1 MTAEPTRG
9 IRDDRPEGRGTHD
22 DLPGDRGVRDDLPEG
37 RGARGDRPESRGA
50 YDDRPESRG
59 VRGDRPERSGGAWT
73 RLPAMNPAAPSAATP
88 SETGP
93 VRGASSVR
101 TGRGAAP
108 LPGRVRTAPSP
119 ATGGR
124 TVAPSPLDPGA
135 SQDPHGIHRRLRE
148 EFPLTYDPL
157 LRAWVLSRY
166 ADVAAALTDSRFTH
180 GHRPGDPPCARA
192 HVDVDTAALRS
203 VTERTAYVLAR
214 RIAERPQADLVADF
228 CHWLPAGTVAA
239 AVGVPYRDMMRLVR
253 GRAAGALAGE
263 CGAQIA
269 VREKALASFLGNV
282 LSDPD
287 QVAALRDAPA
297 ALVARAWTES
307 LRRDPPVQ
315 IAVRRTAAEVPVSGG
330 TVPAGASVALLV
342 GSAGRDPER
351 FREPD
356 RFDPFRDDPGQLTYG
371 SGFCPAV
378 LLAGIEAEYA
388 LRALF
393 AEMPRLRLADGFR
406 PTPAGLITRAP
417 RTLIVRPGG

>member
-1 MTAEPTRG
+1 MSDEPKHGTG
-9 IRDDRPEGRGTHD
+9 SDRPKA
-22 DLPGDRGVRDDLPEG
+22 PSGDP
-37 RGARGDRPESRGA
+37 
-50 YDDRPESRG
+50 
-59 VRGDRPERSGGAWT
+59 WT
-73 RLPAMNPAAPSAATP
+73 RLPSMAPAQAVPVRPAPGTAAP
-88 SETGP
+88 
-93 VRGASSVR
+93 
-101 TGRGAAP
+101 
-108 LPGRVRTAPSP
+108 
-119 ATGGR
+119 R

-135 SQDPHGIHRRLRE
+135 SLDPHGIHRTLRE

-166 ADVAAALTDSRFTH
+166 ADVATALTDSRFTH

-192 HVDVDTAALRS
+192 HVDVDVEALRS
-203 VTERTAYVLAR
+203 VTERTAHVLAH

-253 GRAAGALAGE
+253 GRAAGALAGG

-269 VREKALASFLGNV
+269 VREKALASFLANV
-282 LSDPD
+282 LTDPD

-297 ALVARAWTES
+297 GLVGRAWTES

-315 IAVRRTAAEVPVSGG
+315 VMVRRTSAEVPVSGG
-330 TVPAGASVALLV
+330 MVPAGASVALLV

-356 RFDPFRDDPGQLTYG
+356 RFDPLRDDPGQLTYG

-378 LLAGIEAEYA
+378 TLAGLEAEYA
-388 LRALF
+388 VRALF
-393 AEMPRLRLADGFR
+393 TAMPGLRLADGFR
-406 PTPAGLITRAP
+406 PTQAGFITRAP
-417 RTLIVRPGG
+417 RSLIVRPGG

>member
-1 MTAEPTRG
+1 MSDEPNRGAPDRG
-9 IRDDRPEGRGTHD
+9 IGNARPEES
-22 DLPGDRGVRDDLPEG
+22 GDP
-37 RGARGDRPESRGA
+37 
-50 YDDRPESRG
+50 
-59 VRGDRPERSGGAWT
+59 WT
-73 RLPAMNPAAPSAATP
+73 RLPSMAPGAASAAIPTVT
-88 SETGP
+88 S
-93 VRGASSVR
+93 
-101 TGRGAAP
+101 GAAP
-108 LPGRVRTAPSP
+108 ARGSTAGRVRTVAEPTAGGPMGPAGSAGPADGPFAP
-119 ATGGR
+119 TGR

-135 SQDPHGIHRRLRE
+135 TRDPHAIHRTLRE

-166 ADVAAALTDSRFTH
+166 ADVATALTDTRFTH
-180 GHRPGDPPCARA
+180 GHRPGDPPCSRA
-192 HVDVDTAALRS
+192 HVDVDMAELRS

-263 CGAQIA
+263 CGGQIA

-282 LSDPD
+282 LADPD
-287 QVAALRDAPA
+287 QVAALRDAPT
-297 ALVARAWTES
+297 ALVARAWAES

-315 IAVRRTAAEVPVSGG
+315 IAVRRTRSEVRVSGG
-330 TVPAGASVALLV
+330 IIPSGASVALLV

-351 FREPD
+351 FRDPD

-378 LLAGIEAEYA
+378 LLAGLEAEYA
-388 LRALF
+388 VRALF
-393 AEMPRLRLADGFR
+393 SAMPRLRLADGFR
-406 PTPAGLITRAP
+406 PDSTGLITRAP
-417 RTLIVRPGG
+417 RSLIVRPGG

>member
-1 MTAEPTRG
+1 MSDEPNRGAPDRG
-9 IRDDRPEGRGTHD
+9 IRNARPEES
-22 DLPGDRGVRDDLPEG
+22 GDP
-37 RGARGDRPESRGA
+37 
-50 YDDRPESRG
+50 
-59 VRGDRPERSGGAWT
+59 WT
-73 RLPAMNPAAPSAATP
+73 RLPSMAPGAASAAIPTVP
-88 SETGP
+88 S
-93 VRGASSVR
+93 
-101 TGRGAAP
+101 GAAP
-108 LPGRVRTAPSP
+108 VRNTSAGRVRTVAEPTAAGPTGP
-119 ATGGR
+119 AGSAGPVDGPFVHTGR

-135 SQDPHGIHRRLRE
+135 TRDPHAIHRTLRE

-166 ADVAAALTDSRFTH
+166 ADVATALTDTRFTH
-180 GHRPGDPPCARA
+180 GHRPGDPPCSRA
-192 HVDVDTAALRS
+192 HVDVDMAELRS

-263 CGAQIA
+263 CGGQIA

-282 LSDPD
+282 LADPD
-287 QVAALRDAPA
+287 QVAALRDAPT
-297 ALVARAWTES
+297 ALVARAWAES

-315 IAVRRTAAEVPVSGG
+315 IAMRRTRAEVRVSGG
-330 TVPAGASVALLV
+330 IVPSGASVALLV

-378 LLAGIEAEYA
+378 LLAGLEAEYA

-393 AEMPRLRLADGFR
+393 SAMPRLRLADGFR
-406 PTPAGLITRAP
+406 PDATGLITRAP
-417 RTLIVRPGG
+417 RSLIVRPGG

>member
-1 MTAEPTRG
+1 MSDAPNHEPDRDIRG
-9 IRDDRPEGRGTHD
+9 ERPEES
-22 DLPGDRGVRDDLPEG
+22 GDP
-37 RGARGDRPESRGA
+37 
-50 YDDRPESRG
+50 
-59 VRGDRPERSGGAWT
+59 WT
-73 RLPAMNPAAPSAATP
+73 RLPSMTPATPSAAAPTKP
-88 SETGP
+88 ARAGGP
-93 VRGASSVR
+93 PPGAPAASGAGIPAR
-101 TGRGAAP
+101 APGTGRPAGA
-108 LPGRVRTAPSP
+108 GRVRTLADP
-119 ATGGR
+119 AAAGPFPPGGR

-135 SQDPHGIHRRLRE
+135 SLDPHRIHRTLRE
-148 EFPLTYDPL
+148 DFPLTYDPL

-166 ADVAAALTDSRFTH
+166 ADVAAALTDERFTH

-192 HVDVDTAALRS
+192 HVDVDVEALRA

-214 RIAERPQADLVADF
+214 RIAERSRADLVADF

-263 CGAQIA
+263 CGGQIA

-282 LSDPD
+282 LADPD
-287 QVAALRDAPA
+287 QVAALRDAPVG
-297 ALVARAWTES
+297 LVARAWTES

-315 IAVRRTAAEVPVSGG
+315 IAVRRTSAEVPVSGG
-330 TVPAGASVALLV
+330 VVPAGASVALLV

-371 SGFCPAV
+371 AGFCPAV
-378 LLAGIEAEYA
+378 LLAELEAEYA

-393 AEMPRLRLADGFR
+393 TAMPRLRLADGFR
-406 PTPAGLITRAP
+406 PAFTGLITRAP
-417 RTLIVRPGG
+417 RSLIVRPGG

>member
-1 MTAEPTRG
+1 MSDAPNHEPDRG
-9 IRDDRPEGRGTHD
+9 IRSAGPEGE
-22 DLPGDRGVRDDLPEG
+22 PDRGVRSRRPEG
-37 RGARGDRPESRGA
+37 EPD
-50 YDDRPESRG
+50 RG
-59 VRGDRPERSGGAWT
+59 VRSARPSREPGRVVRSAGPEESGDPWT
-73 RLPAMNPAAPSAATP
+73 RLPSMAPAAPS
-88 SETGP
+88 GP
-93 VRGASSVR
+93 ASS
-101 TGRGAAP
+101 
-108 LPGRVRTAPSP
+108 PGRVRPLAGAVAAGTVPPS
-119 ATGGR
+119 GR

-135 SQDPHGIHRRLRE
+135 TLNPHGIHRTLRE

-166 ADVAAALTDSRFTH
+166 ADVATALTDGRFTH

-192 HVDVDTAALRS
+192 HVDVDAEALRA

-263 CGAQIA
+263 CGGQIA

-287 QVAALRDAPA
+287 LVAALRDAPA
-297 ALVARAWTES
+297 GLVARAWTES

-315 IAVRRTAAEVPVSGG
+315 IAVRRTSAEVPVSGG
-330 TVPAGASVALLV
+330 VVPAGASVALLV

-356 RFDPFRDDPGQLTYG
+356 RFDPFRNDPGQLTYG
-371 SGFCPAV
+371 PGSCPAV
-378 LLAGIEAEYA
+378 LLAGLEAEYA

-393 AEMPRLRLADGFR
+393 TAMPRLRLADGFR
-406 PTPAGLITRAP
+406 PTSTGLITRAP
-417 RTLIVRPGG
+417 RSLIVRPGG

>member
-9 IRDDRPEGRGTHD
+9 IHDDRPENRGVRDDRPENH
-22 DLPGDRGVRDDLPEG
+22 GVRDGRPEDRGHRDGRPEG
-37 RGARGDRPESRGA
+37 T
-50 YDDRPESRG
+50 
-59 VRGDRPERSGGAWT
+59 GGAWT
-73 RLPAMNPAAPSAATP
+73 RLPFMNPAAPSAAAP
-88 SETGP
+88 SGTGQG
-93 VRGASSVR
+93 RGASPVR
-101 TGRGAAP
+101 TGRGGAP

-119 ATGGR
+119 AAAGGR

-166 ADVAAALTDSRFTH
+166 ADVAAALTDNRFTH

-263 CGAQIA
+263 CGTQIA

-330 TVPAGASVALLV
+330 IVPAGASVALLV

>member
-1 MTAEPTRG
+1 MSDEPDRG
-9 IRDDRPEGRGTHD
+9 IRNRGIPNRGVRNDRPEESGDPWTSLPSMAPGAVSAAIPTVTPGATALRGT
-22 DLPGDRGVRDDLPEG
+22 
-37 RGARGDRPESRGA
+37 
-50 YDDRPESRG
+50 
-59 VRGDRPERSGGAWT
+59 T
-73 RLPAMNPAAPSAATP
+73 F
-88 SETGP
+88 
-93 VRGASSVR
+93 
-101 TGRGAAP
+101 
-108 LPGRVRTAPSP
+108 PGRVRTVADPTAEGPAAPSGP
-119 ATGGR
+119 AGPFPPTGR

-135 SQDPHGIHRRLRE
+135 SRDPHAIHRTLRE

-166 ADVAAALTDSRFTH
+166 ADVAAALTDNRFTH
-180 GHRPGDPPCARA
+180 GHRPGDPPCVRA
-192 HVDVDTAALRS
+192 HVDVDMAELRN

-263 CGAQIA
+263 CGGQIA

-282 LSDPD
+282 LADPD
-287 QVAALRDAPA
+287 QVAALREAPTG
-297 ALVARAWTES
+297 LVARAWAES

-315 IAVRRTAAEVPVSGG
+315 IAVRRTRAEVRVSGG
-330 TVPAGASVALLV
+330 IIPAGASVALLV

-356 RFDPFRDDPGQLTYG
+356 RFDPFRDDSGQLTYG

-378 LLAGIEAEYA
+378 LLAGLEAEYA

-393 AEMPRLRLADGFR
+393 TAMPRLRLADGFQ
-406 PTPAGLITRAP
+406 PTPTGLITRAP
-417 RTLIVRPGG
+417 RSLIVRPGG

>member
-1 MTAEPTRG
+1 MSDEPNRG
-9 IRDDRPEGRGTHD
+9 IPNRGRRDDRPQES
-22 DLPGDRGVRDDLPEG
+22 GDP
-37 RGARGDRPESRGA
+37 
-50 YDDRPESRG
+50 
-59 VRGDRPERSGGAWT
+59 WT
-73 RLPAMNPAAPSAATP
+73 RLPSMAAGAVSAAIPTVT
-88 SETGP
+88 TGAP
-93 VRGASSVR
+93 PARGA
-101 TGRGAAP
+101 TA
-108 LPGRVRTAPSP
+108 GRVRTVADPTAADPVGPAGLAEPFAP
-119 ATGGR
+119 TGR

-135 SQDPHGIHRRLRE
+135 THDPHAIHRTLRE
-148 EFPLTYDPL
+148 QFPLTYDPL

-166 ADVAAALTDSRFTH
+166 ADVAAALTDTRFTH
-180 GHRPGDPPCARA
+180 GHRPGDPPCATA
-192 HVDVDTAALRS
+192 HVDVDMAELRH

-263 CGAQIA
+263 CGGQIA

-282 LSDPD
+282 LADPD
-287 QVAALRDAPA
+287 QVAALRDAPTG
-297 ALVARAWTES
+297 LTARAWAES

-315 IAVRRTAAEVPVSGG
+315 IAVRRTRAEVRVSGG
-330 TVPAGASVALLV
+330 LIPAGASVALLV

-351 FREPD
+351 FREPE

-378 LLAGIEAEYA
+378 LLARLEAEYA

-393 AEMPRLRLADGFR
+393 TAMPRLRLADGFR
-406 PTPAGLITRAP
+406 PAATGLITRAP
-417 RTLIVRPGG
+417 RSLIVRPGG

>member
-1 MTAEPTRG
+1 MSDEPKHG
-9 IRDDRPEGRGTHD
+9 IGSDRPKEQS
-22 DLPGDRGVRDDLPEG
+22 GDP
-37 RGARGDRPESRGA
+37 
-50 YDDRPESRG
+50 
-59 VRGDRPERSGGAWT
+59 WT
-73 RLPAMNPAAPSAATP
+73 RLPSMAPAAAV
-88 SETGP
+88 P
-93 VRGASSVR
+93 VRPAPG
-101 TGRGAAP
+101 TAAP
-108 LPGRVRTAPSP
+108 
-119 ATGGR
+119 R

-135 SQDPHGIHRRLRE
+135 SLDPHGIHRTLRE

-166 ADVAAALTDSRFTH
+166 ADVATALTDARFTH

-192 HVDVDTAALRS
+192 HVDVDVEALRS
-203 VTERTAYVLAR
+203 VTERTAHVLAY
-214 RIAERPQADLVADF
+214 RIAERQQADLVADF

-269 VREKALASFLGNV
+269 VREKALASFLANV
-282 LSDPD
+282 LTDPD

-297 ALVARAWTES
+297 GLVGRAWTES

-315 IAVRRTAAEVPVSGG
+315 VMVRRTSAEVPVSGG
-330 TVPAGASVALLV
+330 MVPAGASVALLV

-356 RFDPFRDDPGQLTYG
+356 RFDPLRDDPGQLTYG

-378 LLAGIEAEYA
+378 TLAGLEAEYA

-393 AEMPRLRLADGFR
+393 AAMPGLRLADGFR
-406 PTPAGLITRAP
+406 PTQAGFITRAP
-417 RTLIVRPGG
+417 RSLIVRPGG

>member
-1 MTAEPTRG
+1 MSHEQHREP
-9 IRDDRPEGRGTHD
+9 GRGT
-22 DLPGDRGVRDDLPEG
+22 GDDLPE
-37 RGARGDRPESRGA
+37 APPADP
-50 YDDRPESRG
+50 
-59 VRGDRPERSGGAWT
+59 WT
-73 RLPAMNPAAPSAATP
+73 RLPSMAPATP
-88 SETGP
+88 PADGRATAGRTGGVLRTGP
-93 VRGASSVR
+93 AS
-101 TGRGAAP
+101 
-108 LPGRVRTAPSP
+108 LPGRVPTAHR
-119 ATGGR
+119 TGGPAGAGV
-124 TVAPSPLDPGA
+124 VAPSPLDPGA
-135 SQDPHGIHRRLRE
+135 SRDPHGIHRTLRE
-148 EFPLTYDPL
+148 QFPLTYDPL

-166 ADVAAALTDSRFTH
+166 ADVATALTDSRFTH

-192 HVDVDTAALRS
+192 HVDVDVAALRA

-214 RIAERPQADLVADF
+214 RIAERPQADLVAEF

-263 CGAQIA
+263 CGGQIA

-297 ALVARAWTES
+297 GLVSRAWAES

-315 IAVRRTAAEVPVSGG
+315 IAVRRTSAEVAVGGG

-378 LLAGIEAEYA
+378 ILAGLEAEYA

-393 AEMPRLRLADGFR
+393 TAMPRLRLADGFR
-406 PTPAGLITRAP
+406 PVWTGLITRAP
-417 RTLIVRPGG
+417 RSLIVRPGG

>member
-1 MTAEPTRG
+1 MSDAPNREPDRG
-9 IRDDRPEGRGTHD
+9 IRSERPEET
-22 DLPGDRGVRDDLPEG
+22 GDP
-37 RGARGDRPESRGA
+37 
-50 YDDRPESRG
+50 
-59 VRGDRPERSGGAWT
+59 WT
-73 RLPAMNPAAPSAATP
+73 RLPSMAPATPSAATP
-88 SETGP
+88 
-93 VRGASSVR
+93 AR
-101 TGRGAAP
+101 TGQAGAPTASRGGTAP
-108 LPGRVRTAPSP
+108 VPGRVRTLTDPAAAGPVPPS
-119 ATGGR
+119 GR

-135 SQDPHGIHRRLRE
+135 TRDPHGIHRALRE
-148 EFPLTYDPL
+148 EYPLTYDPL

-166 ADVAAALTDSRFTH
+166 ADVAAALTDERFTH

-192 HVDVDTAALRS
+192 HVDVDVEALRS

-214 RIAERPQADLVADF
+214 RLAERPQADLVADF

-263 CGAQIA
+263 CGGQIA

-282 LSDPD
+282 LDDPG

-297 ALVARAWTES
+297 GLVARAWTES

-315 IAVRRTAAEVPVSGG
+315 IAVRRTSAEVPVSGG
-330 TVPAGASVALLV
+330 IVPAGASVALLV

-371 SGFCPAV
+371 PGFCPAV
-378 LLAGIEAEYA
+378 LLAGFEAEYA

-393 AEMPRLRLADGFR
+393 TAMPRLRLADGFR
-406 PTPAGLITRAP
+406 PTATGLITRAP
-417 RTLIVRPGG
+417 RSLIVRPGG

>member
-1 MTAEPTRG
+1 MSDEPNREPGRG
-9 IRDDRPEGRGTHD
+9 IA
-22 DLPGDRGVRDDLPEG
+22 GDRAAAPS
-37 RGARGDRPESRGA
+37 GDP
-50 YDDRPESRG
+50 
-59 VRGDRPERSGGAWT
+59 WT
-73 RLPAMNPAAPSAATP
+73 RLPSMAPAVPVADGKGGPRSAA
-88 SETGP
+88 
-93 VRGASSVR
+93 A
-101 TGRGAAP
+101 
-108 LPGRVRTAPSP
+108 PGRVRTVPDP
-119 ATGGR
+119 AVLGGSRAR

-135 SQDPHGIHRRLRE
+135 SRDPHGIHRTLRE
-148 EFPLTYDPL
+148 DFPLTYDPL

-166 ADVAAALTDSRFTH
+166 ADVATALTDGRFTH

-192 HVDVDTAALRS
+192 HVDVDVAALRS

-263 CGAQIA
+263 CGGQIA

-282 LSDPD
+282 LADPD

-297 ALVARAWTES
+297 GLVARAWTES

-315 IAVRRTAAEVPVSGG
+315 IAVRRTSAEVPVSGG
-330 TVPAGASVALLV
+330 VVPAGVPVALLV

-356 RFDPFRDDPGQLTYG
+356 RFDPFRADPGQLTYG

-378 LLAGIEAEYA
+378 LLAGLEAEYA

-393 AEMPRLRLADGFR
+393 TAMPRLRLAEGFR
-406 PTPAGLITRAP
+406 PVWAGLITRAP
-417 RTLIVRPGG
+417 RSLIVRPGG

>member
-1 MTAEPTRG
+1 MRDEPN
-9 IRDDRPEGRGTHD
+9 RGTGPAGTPD
-22 DLPGDRGVRDDLPEG
+22 AEDPWR
-37 RGARGDRPESRGA
+37 
-50 YDDRPESRG
+50 
-59 VRGDRPERSGGAWT
+59 
-73 RLPAMNPAAPSAATP
+73 RLPAMAPAGRTAT
-88 SETGP
+88 T
-93 VRGASSVR
+93 A
-101 TGRGAAP
+101 
-108 LPGRVRTAPSP
+108 PGRVRSVADPAAGPPAPP
-119 ATGGR
+119 GGR

-135 SQDPHGIHRRLRE
+135 ALDPHPVHRRLRE

-166 ADVAAALTDSRFTH
+166 ADVATALTDPRFTH

-192 HVDVDTAALRS
+192 HTDVDLAELRA

-214 RIAERPQADLVADF
+214 RIATRPQADLVADF

-253 GRAAGALAGE
+253 GRAAAALAGE

-287 QVAALRDAPA
+287 RAAALRDAPA
-297 ALVARAWTES
+297 GLVARAWTES
-307 LRRDPPVQ
+307 LRLDPPVQ
-315 IAVRRTAAEVPVSGG
+315 IAVRRTREDVRVSGG
-330 TVPAGASVALLV
+330 VLPAGSSVALLV
-342 GSAGRDPER
+342 GAAGRDPER

-356 RFDPFRDDPGQLTYG
+356 RFDPLRDDADQLTYG

-378 LLAGIEAEYA
+378 VLAGLEAEYA

-393 AEMPRLRLADGFR
+393 GAMPRLRLADGFR
-406 PTPAGLITRAP
+406 PVPTGLITRAP
-417 RTLIVRPGG
+417 RSLVVRPNG

>member
-1 MTAEPTRG
+1 MSDEPNREPGRG
-9 IRDDRPEGRGTHD
+9 IGDDRPEVP
-22 DLPGDRGVRDDLPEG
+22 PGDP
-37 RGARGDRPESRGA
+37 
-50 YDDRPESRG
+50 
-59 VRGDRPERSGGAWT
+59 WT
-73 RLPAMNPAAPSAATP
+73 RLPPMAPTTPMADGEAGVLLRAGLASPAPGRGRAESGPAAGSPAGAGGP
-88 SETGP
+88 GPAGP
-93 VRGASSVR
+93 VASG
-101 TGRGAAP
+101 T
-108 LPGRVRTAPSP
+108 
-119 ATGGR
+119 R

-135 SQDPHGIHRRLRE
+135 SRDPHGIHRTLRE
-148 EFPLTYDPL
+148 RFPLTYDPL

-166 ADVAAALTDSRFTH
+166 ADVATALTDSRFTH
-180 GHRPGDPPCARA
+180 GHRPGDPPCVRA
-192 HVDVDTAALRS
+192 HVDVDVAALRS

-263 CGAQIA
+263 CGGQIA

-297 ALVARAWTES
+297 GLVARAWAES

-315 IAVRRTAAEVPVSGG
+315 IAVRRTSAEVPVGG
-330 TVPAGASVALLV
+330 GVVPAGASVALLV

-356 RFDPFRDDPGQLTYG
+356 RFDPLRDDPGQLTYG
-371 SGFCPAV
+371 GGFCPAV
-378 LLAGIEAEYA
+378 VLAGLEAEYA

-393 AEMPRLRLADGFR
+393 TAMPRLRLADGFR
-406 PTPAGLITRAP
+406 PVWAGLITRSP
-417 RTLIVRPGG
+417 RSLIVRPGG

>member
-1 MTAEPTRG
+1 MT
-9 IRDDRPEGRGTHD
+9 
-22 DLPGDRGVRDDLPEG
+22 PG
-37 RGARGDRPESRGA
+37 
-50 YDDRPESRG
+50 
-59 VRGDRPERSGGAWT
+59 
-73 RLPAMNPAAPSAATP
+73 AASAAVPTVT
-88 SETGP
+88 TGAPP
-93 VRGASSVR
+93 VRAGSA
-101 TGRGAAP
+101 
-108 LPGRVRTAPSP
+108 GRVRTAADRTSAGPVAP
-119 ATGGR
+119 ADPFAPTGR

-135 SQDPHGIHRRLRE
+135 SRDPHAIHRTLRE

-166 ADVAAALTDSRFTH
+166 ADVATALTDTRFTH

-192 HVDVDTAALRS
+192 HVDVDMAELRS

-263 CGAQIA
+263 CGGQIA

-282 LSDPD
+282 LADPD
-287 QVAALRDAPA
+287 QVAALRDAPTG
-297 ALVARAWTES
+297 LVAKAWAES

-315 IAVRRTAAEVPVSGG
+315 IAVRRTRSEVRVSGG
-330 TVPAGASVALLV
+330 VIPAGASVALLV

-378 LLAGIEAEYA
+378 LLAGLEAEYA

-393 AEMPRLRLADGFR
+393 TAMPRLRLADGFR
-406 PTPAGLITRAP
+406 PDATGLITRAP
-417 RTLIVRPGG
+417 RSLIVRPGG

>member
-1 MTAEPTRG
+1 MSDEPNREPGRG
-9 IRDDRPEGRGTHD
+9 IGNDRPEVP
-22 DLPGDRGVRDDLPEG
+22 PGDP
-37 RGARGDRPESRGA
+37 
-50 YDDRPESRG
+50 
-59 VRGDRPERSGGAWT
+59 WT
-73 RLPAMNPAAPSAATP
+73 RLPSMAPATPMADGEAGALLRAGLAAPAPGRGRTAPDPAATGRTGPAGPSAAL
-88 SETGP
+88 
-93 VRGASSVR
+93 
-101 TGRGAAP
+101 AP
-108 LPGRVRTAPSP
+108 RA
-119 ATGGR
+119 R

-135 SQDPHGIHRRLRE
+135 SRDPHGIHRTLRE

-157 LRAWVLSRY
+157 LRSWVLSRF
-166 ADVAAALTDSRFTH
+166 ADVATALTDSRFTH
-180 GHRPGDPPCARA
+180 GHRPGDPPCVRA
-192 HVDVDTAALRS
+192 HVDVDMGALRS

-263 CGAQIA
+263 CGGQIA

-287 QVAALRDAPA
+287 RVAALRDAPA
-297 ALVARAWTES
+297 GLVARAWTES

-315 IAVRRTAAEVPVSGG
+315 IAVRRTSAEVPVSGG
-330 TVPAGASVALLV
+330 VVPAGAPVALLL

-356 RFDPFRDDPGQLTYG
+356 RFDPLRDDPGQLTYG
-371 SGFCPAV
+371 DGFCPAV
-378 LLAGIEAEYA
+378 LLAGLEAEYA

-393 AEMPRLRLADGFR
+393 AAMPRLRLADGFR
-406 PTPAGLITRAP
+406 PVWAGLITRAP
-417 RTLIVRPGG
+417 RSLIVRPGG